1 MCAAIQYSVGE
12 SAQYCED
19 ESFNADCPNDE
30 VIIINK
36 AEYGRMNTGKC
47 ISDQY
52 AFLMGCSTNVLSF
65 VEYQCSGRQI
75 CSFPVGIFVANGLRN
90 CSTEMRN
97 YLEVT
102 YSCLK
107 GNDS

>member
-1 MCAAIQYSVGE
+1 MFSCSVDD
-12 SAQYCED
+12 SAQYCE
-19 ESFNADCPNDE
+19 SFSANCSNDE

-36 AEYGRMNTGKC
+36 AEYGRMHTGKC
-47 ISDQY
+47 ISAQY
-52 AFLMGCSTNVLSF
+52 ANLNMGCSTNVMPF
-65 VEYQCSGRQI
+65 MEYQCSGRQS
-75 CSFPVGIFVANGLRN
+75 CSVHVAVFVLYGLSN

-107 GNDS
+107 GI